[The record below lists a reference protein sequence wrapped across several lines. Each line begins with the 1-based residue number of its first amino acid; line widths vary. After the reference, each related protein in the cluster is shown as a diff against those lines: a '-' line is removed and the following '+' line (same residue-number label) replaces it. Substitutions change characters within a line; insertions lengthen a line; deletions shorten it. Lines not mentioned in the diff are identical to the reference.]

1 MNCPNCG
8 HELPAEVGQHAV
20 VPIADIVDCP
30 NCGARVSLET
40 GRLEAGVSPEGRA
53 EEQGGAPI
61 PERAPPSFSGETT
74 VEGVMEEIEEKDDDK
89 EQP

>member
-8 HELPAEVGQHAV
+8 EPLPEEAGQHAV
-20 VPIADIVDCP
+20 VPSADIVDCP

-40 GRLEAGVSPEGRA
+40 GRLAAGVSPEGRA

-61 PERAPPSFSGETT
+61 PEHAPESFSGETT
-74 VEGVMEEIEEKDDDK
+74 VEGVMEEIEDK
-89 EQP
+89 EQEQS